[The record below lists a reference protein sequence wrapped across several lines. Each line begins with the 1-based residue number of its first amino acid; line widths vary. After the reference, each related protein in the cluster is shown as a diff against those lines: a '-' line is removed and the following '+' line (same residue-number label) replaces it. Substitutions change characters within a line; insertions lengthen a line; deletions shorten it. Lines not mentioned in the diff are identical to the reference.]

1 VSVGLRV
8 LVLGLAAWVAAVIAL
23 QAPVTSVNDYEVSAL
38 VYWPV
43 LLVVLAGAMYLGLT
57 RIAWRTRLAVFGALT
72 VGFGL
77 LFFATTDWHT
87 RQDGPEWECLTS
99 GPPYFSRFDYV
110 KVQRIPPGVRC
121 QNGEESFLV
130 RPDTQDW
137 LVLFG
142 ESAAAGF
149 AATGPVLWLL
159 RLPGRRRVL
168 PGAIRPA

>member
-1 VSVGLRV
+1 MD
-8 LVLGLAAWVAAVIAL
+8 
-23 QAPVTSVNDYEVSAL
+23 APVTSVNDYGVSPL

-43 LLVVLAGAMYLGLT
+43 VLVAIAGGMYLGIT
-57 RIAWRTRLAVFGALT
+57 RIPWRTLLAVFGVLT
-72 VGFGL
+72 AGFAV

-99 GPPYFSRFDYV
+99 GPPYFSRFDEV
-110 KVQRIPPGVRC
+110 RVQRIPPGVHC
-121 QNGEESFLV
+121 QNGNESFLV
-130 RPDTQDW
+130 RPNTKDW
-137 LVLFG
+137 LILLG

-168 PGAIRPA
+168 PGAIRTA